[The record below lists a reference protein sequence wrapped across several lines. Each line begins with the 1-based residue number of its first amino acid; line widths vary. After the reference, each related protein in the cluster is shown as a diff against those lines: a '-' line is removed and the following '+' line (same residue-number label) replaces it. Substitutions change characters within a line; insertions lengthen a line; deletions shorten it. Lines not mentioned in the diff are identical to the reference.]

1 MWEGSKWEGSKE
13 VLECGSV
20 VREFWRVGGF

>member
-20 VREFWRVGGF
+20 VRKFWSVGRF